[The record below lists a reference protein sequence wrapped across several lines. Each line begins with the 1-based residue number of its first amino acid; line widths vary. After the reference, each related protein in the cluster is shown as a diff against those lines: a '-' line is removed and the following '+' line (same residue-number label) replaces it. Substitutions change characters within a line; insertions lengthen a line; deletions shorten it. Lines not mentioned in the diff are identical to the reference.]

1 MQYIL
6 SHLRSVA
13 EIVGGKVSV
22 MFSLLY
28 LPAFVSLQVIELN
41 IFNDF
46 IFSEP

>member
-1 MQYIL
+1 MQNIL

-22 MFSLLY
+22 MFSLRY
-28 LPAFVSLQVIELN
+28 QPAFVLLQIIELN
-41 IFNDF
+41 IFNGF